1 MKFVF
6 VIILICFGYSSAQE
20 RIEQNPI
27 AIELARSFTKDIFD
41 LNGVSIMEP
50 SVTVINSVSNDRF
63 YQSAYVPRG
72 KDKFYVRVELNGM
85 YGSVPNSMKS
95 FTPNIPQEEFNIA
108 KLLDTKN
115 NWLSINYTNGD
126 VTINDTAGFVSY
138 FFKTL
143 LYDGVNS
150 PNGSQNK
157 IAIPTKASTL
167 LGKKRNDAII
177 IPQGGLSRL
186 ALSRFDSINNI
197 LKSFPGSPEL
207 PEELKNQVDGF
218 LTNFPTYFSLSQ
230 GGDINN
236 LLVGVPQFTIGS
248 LYGTEM
254 TLRFVPAL
262 DYGEEFGKF
271 SFWGVGIT
279 HNISQHFYDIEDR
292 NNWQVAAQIAF
303 QGSSLTN
310 EVGVTQSEFE
320 SNASFFNVNVRTS
333 KMVKDWFEVYAGFS
347 YETIAMENNFKYYL
361 SVETQAQLGLLDY
374 GTDENGMTIVLPP
387 DPENGF
393 QGDTKPQFT
402 SLNLSQD
409 NFKFSIGLNKEIGD
423 FAIFAGYSVSQFNIA
438 TFGVA
443 YTIR

>member
-1 MKFVF
+1 MKLVF
-6 VIILICFGYSSAQE
+6 VLVLICFGFVTAQE

-41 LNGVSIMEP
+41 LNGVDIMEP
-50 SVTVINSVSNDRF
+50 SVKVINSVSNDRF

-85 YGSVPNSMKS
+85 FGNVPNSMKS
-95 FTPNIPQEEFNIA
+95 FIPAVPMEQYQDSNLIKNINIG
-108 KLLDTKN
+108 
-115 NWLSINYTNGD
+115 YENGQ
-126 VTINDTAGFVSY
+126 VTYGIKDTADLVSY
-138 FFKTL
+138 VFKTL
-143 LYDGVNS
+143 VYDGVNAS
-150 PNGSQNK
+150 NGSENK
-157 IAIPTKASTL
+157 ISIPEKASTL
-167 LGKKRNDAII
+167 LGKKKNDAII
-177 IPQGGLSRL
+177 IPQGGLERL
-186 ALSRFDSINNI
+186 ARARFDSINQNI
-197 LKSFPGSPEL
+197 GFTL
-207 PEELKNQVDGF
+207 PKEMEDEIVSLLNS
-218 LTNFPTYFSLSQ
+218 FPTYFSLSQ

-236 LLVGVPQFTIGS
+236 LLVGVPQFTFGS
-248 LYGTEM
+248 FYGTEM

-279 HNISQHFYDIEDR
+279 HNLSQHFYDIEDR
-292 NNWQVAAQIAF
+292 NNWQVAAQVAF

-310 EVGVTQSEFE
+310 EVGITASEFE

-347 YETIAMENNFKYYL
+347 YETIAIENKFKYYL
-361 SVETQAQLGLLDY
+361 SVELQAQLGLLPY
-374 GTDENGMTIVLPP
+374 GEDENGNTIVLSP
-387 DPENGF
+387 DPENGY
-393 QGDTKPQFT
+393 QGDTEPQT
-402 SLNLSQD
+402 TNLNLNQD
-409 NFKFSIGLNKEIGD
+409 NFKFSFGLNKEIGD

>member
-95 FTPNIPQEEFNIA
+95 FTPNIPQEKYQDSNLVKHINIG
-108 KLLDTKN
+108 
-115 NWLSINYTNGD
+115 YENGQ
-126 VTINDTAGFVSY
+126 VTYGIKDTAQLVSY
-138 FFKTL
+138 IFKTL
-143 LYDGVNS
+143 LYDGVNQS
-150 PNGSQNK
+150 NGSENK
-157 IAIPTKASTL
+157 ILIPAKASTL
-167 LGKKRNDAII
+167 LGKKRNDAIS
-177 IPQGGLSRL
+177 IPQGGLERL
-186 ALSRFDSINNI
+186 ARARFDSINQNI
-197 LKSFPGSPEL
+197 GFTL
-207 PEELKNQVDGF
+207 PEEMEDEVVNLLNS
-218 LTNFPTYFSLSQ
+218 FPTYFALSQ

-279 HNISQHFYDIEDR
+279 HNISQHFYDVEDR

>member
-1 MKFVF
+1 MESSRTKTYWKRKSNCCKKCNNTIYRYFRSKSENK
-6 VIILICFGYSSAQE
+6 ILIPA
-20 RIEQNPI
+20 
-27 AIELARSFTKDIFD
+27 
-41 LNGVSIMEP
+41 
-50 SVTVINSVSNDRF
+50 
-63 YQSAYVPRG
+63 
-72 KDKFYVRVELNGM
+72 
-85 YGSVPNSMKS
+85 
-95 FTPNIPQEEFNIA
+95 
-108 KLLDTKN
+108 
-115 NWLSINYTNGD
+115 
-126 VTINDTAGFVSY
+126 
-138 FFKTL
+138 
-143 LYDGVNS
+143 
-150 PNGSQNK
+150 
-157 IAIPTKASTL
+157 KASTL
-167 LGKKRNDAII
+167 LGKKRNDAIS
-177 IPQGGLSRL
+177 IPQGGLERL
-186 ALSRFDSINNI
+186 ARARFDSINQNI
-197 LKSFPGSPEL
+197 GFTL
-207 PEELKNQVDGF
+207 PEEMEDEVVNLLNS
-218 LTNFPTYFSLSQ
+218 FPTYFALSQ

-248 LYGTEM
+248 YYGTEM

-279 HNISQHFYDIEDR
+279 HNISQHFYDVEDR

>member
-1 MKFVF
+1 MKL
-6 VIILICFGYSSAQE
+6 VIVLVLICFGFVSAQD
-20 RIEQNPI
+20 RIPQNPI

-50 SVTVINSVSNDRF
+50 SVTVINSISNDRF
-63 YQSAYVPRG
+63 YQSAYVPKG

-85 YGSVPNSMKS
+85 FGSVPNSMKS
-95 FTPNIPQEEFNIA
+95 FTPSVPMEMYQNEEM
-108 KLLDTKN
+108 LKN
-115 NWLSINYTNGD
+115 LNVNLGTGE
-126 VTINDTAGFVSY
+126 VTIKDTAQLVGY
-138 FFKTL
+138 IFKTL

-150 PNGSQNK
+150 PTGSENK
-157 IAIPTKASTL
+157 IAIPAKASTL
-167 LGKKRNDAII
+167 LGKKRNDAIV
-177 IPQGGLSRL
+177 IPVGGLERL
-186 ALSRFDSINNI
+186 ARSRFETINSELGGLYEIPKEIEDQVVGLLN
-197 LKSFPGSPEL
+197 SFP
-207 PEELKNQVDGF
+207 
-218 LTNFPTYFSLSQ
+218 TNFSLSQ

-292 NNWQVAAQIAF
+292 DNWHVAAQVAL

-310 EVGVTQSEFE
+310 KVGVTQSEFE
-320 SNASFFNVNVRTS
+320 SNASFFNFNIRTS
-333 KMVKDWFEVYAGFS
+333 KMVKNWFEAYAGFS
-347 YETIAMENNFKYYL
+347 YETIAIDNKFKYYL
-361 SVETQAQLGLLDY
+361 SVETQAQLGLLPY
-374 GTDENGMTIVLPP
+374 GLDENGNVIILEP
-387 DPENGF
+387 DPANGY
-393 QGDTKPQFT
+393 QGDDKPQT
-402 SLNLSQD
+402 TNLNLNQD
-409 NFKFSIGLNKEIGD
+409 NFKFSFGINKEIGN

-438 TFGVA
+438 TFGLA

>member
-95 FTPNIPQEEFNIA
+95 FTPNIPQEKYQDSNLVKHINIG
-108 KLLDTKN
+108 
-115 NWLSINYTNGD
+115 YENGQ
-126 VTINDTAGFVSY
+126 VTYGIKDTAQLVSY
-138 FFKTL
+138 IFKTL
-143 LYDGVNS
+143 LYDGVNQS
-150 PNGSQNK
+150 NGSENK
-157 IAIPTKASTL
+157 ILIPAKASTL
-167 LGKKRNDAII
+167 LGKKRNDAIS
-177 IPQGGLSRL
+177 IPQGGLERL
-186 ALSRFDSINNI
+186 ARARFDSINQNI
-197 LKSFPGSPEL
+197 GFTL
-207 PEELKNQVDGF
+207 PEEMEDEVVNLLNS
-218 LTNFPTYFSLSQ
+218 FPTYFALSQ

-248 LYGTEM
+248 YYGTEM

-279 HNISQHFYDIEDR
+279 HNISQHFYDVEDR